1 MKQFLLGLVAL
12 LATASAFAATTYTYT
27 GPAYT
32 TVSGTFTTSMQVT
45 GSFTTATPL
54 GPSFS
59 GDITGQIS
67 SYSFSDG
74 LHTYTSSDANGR
86 IYQFLISTDLSG
98 SINGWQITVEAWQS
112 PTSPHSAGDF
122 FNFMQ
127 TISSV
132 GDFGYDTVP
141 CTAVGVAPSGVAD
154 TCVDATLGTESG
166 SGTVSANG
174 SWTRQIAATSIPTL
188 SEWGMITLAS
198 LLALGTILTLR
209 RQHQ

>member
-32 TVSGTFTTSMQVT
+32 TATGTFTTSMNVT

-54 GPSFS
+54 APNFS

-86 IYQFLISTDLSG
+86 IYQFLISTDPSG
-98 SINGWQITVEAWQS
+98 SINAWQITVEAWLS
-112 PTSPHSAGDF
+112 PTSPHSVGDL
-122 FNFMQ
+122 FNFVQ
-127 TISSV
+127 TLSSV
-132 GDFGYDTVP
+132 GDFGYDTIP
-141 CTAVGVAPSGVAD
+141 CTDVGVSPAGVAD
-154 TCVDATLGTESG
+154 TCIGASLGTEAGTASG
-166 SGTVSANG
+166 ANG
-174 SWTRQIAATSIPTL
+174 SWTRQTSATSIPTL

-198 LLALGTILTLR
+198 LLALGTVLTLR
-209 RQHQ
+209 RQRK